1 MPVSSFRFTR
11 PESHSLKSATR
22 HGFPKEGPMYIDFT
36 GRQVEISPDL
46 RRYTQERLKKLARL
60 LGEQCGLHVILTA
73 EKHRRIAEL
82 TLKFRDH
89 TVVGIEETSDLRTSI
104 NGAVNKLARQSVRLL
119 ERRRT
124 RKRRPKPTSAVLLN
138 ALATVDH
145 EESRIVH
152 TERLPLKP
160 LTLEEAIESLDRSR
174 AGAVVFRNP
183 ETERVNVIYQR
194 PDGHLGLIEPEP

>member
-1 MPVSSFRFTR
+1 MP
-11 PESHSLKSATR
+11 
-22 HGFPKEGPMYIDFT
+22 IDFT

-46 RRYTQERLKKLARL
+46 RRYAQERLRKIVRL
-60 LGEQCGLHVILTA
+60 VGEEFDLHVILTA

-89 TVVGIEETSDLRTSI
+89 TVVSVEETGDIRTSI
-104 NGAVNKLARQSVRLL
+104 NGAVDKLASQTKRLL

-124 RKRRPKPTSAVLLN
+124 SKRRPKPTSAVVLN
-138 ALATVDH
+138 VLGTGEVEHDEH
-145 EESRIVH
+145 RIVH
-152 TERLPLKP
+152 SERVPLKP
-160 LTLEEAIESLDRSR
+160 MTLEEAIDSLDRSH

-183 ETERVNVIYQR
+183 DSERVNVIYHR